1 MVVTYRFWK
10 RPSDVSSSARLRTS
24 SFGARSL
31 RTASCARA
39 WGREGLF
46 RSPRSRSGAA
56 LRAAR
61 VAGFSGGNW
70 GVCWDSRRCRA
81 ARGPYFATRNTPY
94 RSAAL
99 TRGRHF
105 LKLSALRP
113 SDHACGATVGPSGLP
128 VRGAS
133 HLVQKAALSSLI
145 FLVGRSRG
153 PVRSAPLRLRGL
165 LSSPYRHSMITK
177 YCCHY
182 QFCCQPLLLPRSR

>member
-24 SFGARSL
+24 SVGARSL

-39 WGREGLF
+39 WGEKGCSAPLAPARGR
-46 RSPRSRSGAA
+46 RSA
-56 LRAAR
+56 LRASL
-61 VAGFSGGNW
+61 GFRGVNW
-70 GVCWDSRRCRA
+70 ECWDSRRYRA